1 MKKSLFS
8 FGRTALFCAVFVLSL
23 SFVSCKQELEES
35 YSLPPYKSLALTKDA
50 PVVGKYS
57 TKKFQS
63 MGGMDD
69 AFIFRPN
76 FAYATASSAESL
88 ESIEGKIEGE
98 DYFTVTETDY
108 SNWPEVTSVSKYLN
122 LKGNEEVYAVYNLL
136 TGAVTTDG
144 ISDDEIDYYSGVII
158 FQAKYSPYGTPTVNC
173 FYGVK
178 FQFLTEDG
186 KIPETTTKDTIYREK
201 IYIEGGYSS
210 DEAYN
215 NVATLEEAITKFSF
229 NNENYFSKSNW
240 TQSAS
245 GAEQTSRSAESAIS
259 INEDNIFVKE

>member
-8 FGRTALFCAVFVLSL
+8 FGRTALFCAVFALSL

-35 YSLPPYKSLALTKDA
+35 YSLPPYKSLALTKAA

-57 TKKFQS
+57 TSF
-63 MGGMDD
+63 MDD

-76 FAYATASSAESL
+76 FAYATASSAETL
-88 ESIEGKIEGE
+88 EDIKDKTEGE
-98 DYFTVTETDY
+98 DYFPVFNFNTNSYDNLNMKGTE
-108 SNWPEVTSVSKYLN
+108 K
-122 LKGNEEVYAVYNLL
+122 VYAVYNLL

-158 FQAKYSPYGTPTVNC
+158 FQAKYSPYGTPKVNC

-186 KIPETTTKDTIYREK
+186 KIPETTTKDTKYGNK
-201 IYIEGGYSS
+201 IYIEGGDSS
-210 DEAYN
+210 DTAYN
-215 NVATLEEAITKFSF
+215 NVKTLEEAIVKFSF
-229 NNENYFSKSNW
+229 NDTKYFLESNW

-245 GAEQTSRSAESAIS
+245 GAEQTPRSAESEIS

>member
-8 FGRTALFCAVFVLSL
+8 FNRAALFCAVFALSL

-35 YSLPPYKSLALTKDA
+35 YSLPRYRPLQLTENA

-57 TKKFQS
+57 TSF
-63 MGGMDD
+63 MDD

-76 FAYATASSAESL
+76 FAYATASSAEIL
-88 ESIEGKIEGE
+88 ESVEGKIEGE
-98 DYFTVTETDY
+98 DYFPVLNWNTKSYDNLNMKGTE
-108 SNWPEVTSVSKYLN
+108 K
-122 LKGNEEVYAVYNLL
+122 VYAVYNLL
-136 TGAVTTDG
+136 TNAVTTDG

-158 FQAKYSPYGTPTVNC
+158 FKAKYSPYKKPTENC

-186 KIPETTTKDTIYREK
+186 KIPETTTKDTKYGKK
-201 IYIEGGYSS
+201 IYIEGGSSS
-210 DEAYN
+210 DKAYN
-215 NVATLEEAITKFSF
+215 NVATLEEAIVKFTFNDTK
-229 NNENYFSKSNW
+229 YFLESNW

-245 GAEQTSRSAESAIS
+245 GAEQTSRSAESEIS

>member
-8 FGRTALFCAVFVLSL
+8 FGRTTLFCAVLALSL
-23 SFVSCKQELEES
+23 PFVSCKQELEES
-35 YSLPPYKSLALTKDA
+35 YSLPPYKSLQLTQDA

-57 TKKFQS
+57 TKNFSQW
-63 MGGMDD
+63 GMDD

-76 FAYATASSAESL
+76 FAYATASSAETL
-88 ESIEGKIEGE
+88 EDIKGKTE
-98 DYFTVTETDY
+98 DYFPVFNFNTNSYDNLNMKGTE
-108 SNWPEVTSVSKYLN
+108 K
-122 LKGNEEVYAVYNLL
+122 VYAVYNLL
-136 TGAVTTDG
+136 SGAVTTDG

-158 FQAKYSPYGTPTVNC
+158 FQAKYSPYGNPTKNC

-186 KIPETTTKDTIYREK
+186 KIPETTTKNTKYGKK

-210 DEAYN
+210 DTTYN

-229 NNENYFSKSNW
+229 NNKNYFSESNW
-240 TQSAS
+240 TQSSS

>member
-8 FGRTALFCAVFVLSL
+8 FGRTTLFCAVLALSL
-23 SFVSCKQELEES
+23 PFVSCKQELEES
-35 YSLPPYKSLALTKDA
+35 YSLPPYKSLQLTQNA

-57 TKKFQS
+57 TKNFSQY
-63 MGGMDD
+63 GMDD
-69 AFIFRPN
+69 AYIFRPN
-76 FAYATASSAESL
+76 FAYATASSAEIL
-88 ESIEGKIEGE
+88 ESVEGKIEGE

-122 LKGNEEVYAVYNLL
+122 LKGTEKVYAVYNLL

-186 KIPETTTKDTIYREK
+186 KIPETTTKDTKYGKK

-210 DEAYN
+210 DKAYN

-229 NNENYFSKSNW
+229 NDANYFSESAW
-240 TQSAS
+240 TESSS
-245 GAEQTSRSAESAIS
+245 GAEQTSRSADKTIKIPE
-259 INEDNIFVKE
+259 NNIFVKE

>member
-35 YSLPPYKSLALTKDA
+35 YSLPRYRPLQIPFQLTEDA

-57 TKKFQS
+57 TSF
-63 MGGMDD
+63 MDD
-69 AFIFRPN
+69 NFIFRPN
-76 FAYATASSAESL
+76 FAYATASSAETL
-88 ESIEGKIEGE
+88 EDIKGKTEGE
-98 DYFTVTETDY
+98 DYFPVFNFNTNSYDNLNMKGTE
-108 SNWPEVTSVSKYLN
+108 K
-122 LKGNEEVYAVYNLL
+122 VYAVYNLL

-158 FQAKYSPYGTPTVNC
+158 FKAKYSPYKKPTVNC

-178 FQFLTEDG
+178 FQFLTEDE
-186 KIPETTTKDTIYREK
+186 KIPETTTKDTKYGKK
-201 IYIEGGYSS
+201 IYIEGGDSS
-210 DEAYN
+210 DTAYN

-240 TQSAS
+240 TQSLS
-245 GAEQTSRSAESAIS
+245 GAEQTSRSADKTIKILE
-259 INEDNIFVKE
+259 NNIFVKE

>member
-8 FGRTALFCAVFVLSL
+8 FGRTTLFCAVLALSL
-23 SFVSCKQELEES
+23 PFVSCKQELEES
-35 YSLPPYKSLALTKDA
+35 YSLPRYRPLQLTEDA

-57 TKKFQS
+57 TKNFS
-63 MGGMDD
+63 SYGMDD
-69 AFIFRPN
+69 AYIFRPN
-76 FAYATASSAESL
+76 FAYATASSAEIL

-98 DYFTVTETDY
+98 DYFPVLNFNTNSYDNLNMKGTE
-108 SNWPEVTSVSKYLN
+108 K
-122 LKGNEEVYAVYNLL
+122 VYAVYNLL

-178 FQFLTEDG
+178 FQFLTEGG
-186 KIPETTTKDTIYREK
+186 KIPETTTKDTKYGNK

-210 DEAYN
+210 DTAYN
-215 NVATLEEAITKFSF
+215 NVKTLEEAIVKFSF

-240 TQSAS
+240 TQSIS
-245 GAEQTSRSAESAIS
+245 GAEQTSRSAGKTIKIPE
-259 INEDNIFVKE
+259 NNIFVKE